1 MRDQVDQARWI
12 AVLAVT
18 AIALYLCWLMLR
30 PFMGVLA
37 WAGVL
42 VVVFYPVHR
51 RIAER
56 TQRRSL
62 SALISCLLVVLVVV
76 LPLTLSPRQSFTNS
90 AKSLRTCRRT
100 FPNYSVNNP
109 RFSVES
115 RNG

>member
-1 MRDQVDQARWI
+1 MRGQVDQARWI
-12 AVLAVT
+12 AVLAT

-30 PFMGVLA
+30 PFMGVVA

-42 VVVFYPVHR
+42 VIVFYPVHR

-76 LPLTLSPRQSFTNS
+76 LPLTLITAAVIHEFGKVAPNLPTNLFPTTQSTT
-90 AKSLRTCRRT
+90 RD
-100 FPNYSVNNP
+100 
-109 RFSVES
+109 S
-115 RNG
+115 R

>member
-1 MRDQVDQARWI
+1 MRGQVDQARWI
-12 AVLAVT
+12 AVLAAT

-30 PFMGVLA
+30 PFMGVVA

-42 VVVFYPVHR
+42 VIVFYPVHR

-76 LPLTLSPRQSFTNS
+76 LPLTLITAAVIHEFGKVAPNLPTNLFPTTQSTT
-90 AKSLRTCRRT
+90 RD
-100 FPNYSVNNP
+100 
-109 RFSVES
+109 S
-115 RNG
+115 R